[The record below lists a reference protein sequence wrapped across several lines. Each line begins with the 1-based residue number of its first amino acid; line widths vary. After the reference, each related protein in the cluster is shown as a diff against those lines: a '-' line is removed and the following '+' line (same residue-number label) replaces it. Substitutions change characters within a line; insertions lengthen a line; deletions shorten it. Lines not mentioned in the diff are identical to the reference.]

1 MEFANVIAQRHST
14 RHYLESEP
22 LSRQAVLE
30 LIGQAQQAPS
40 WKNCQSTRYYVLTKP
55 EAKADFAAR
64 CLPPFNAKNVEHAVA
79 LFVVTFAKEK
89 SGYRLRA
96 GEPNVPANELADMWG
111 AYDAGLSSD
120 HLCWRRKTAATIRLS
135 SAFAM
140 RMPSGRN
147 WRFQRKRSFF
157 RSLRL
162 ERAKPNFRNRL
173 AFRWKSKWYFAI
185 KRTTSGEEL
194 RCGGSRGGGEAGTR
208 ERGRERYSAAESRR

>member
-14 RHYLESEP
+14 RHYLDSEP

-30 LIGQAQQAPS
+30 LIGQAQQSPS

-120 HLCWRRKTAATIRLS
+120 HLLLAAKNVGYDSLVIGIRDADAIRAQLS
-135 SAFAM
+135 IPEEEVILSVIAL
-140 RMPSGRN
+140 G
-147 WRFQRKRSFF
+147 K
-157 RSLRL
+157 
-162 ERAKPNFRNRL
+162 AKPIFRNRL
-173 AFRWKSKWYFAI
+173 AFRWKSKWHFAT
-185 KRTTSGEEL
+185 KRTTSGEEF

>member
-14 RHYLESEP
+14 RHYLDSEP

-120 HLCWRRKTAATIRLS
+120 HLLLAAKNGGYDSLVIGIRDADAIRAQLAIPEEEVILS
-135 SAFAM
+135 VIAL
-140 RMPSGRN
+140 G
-147 WRFQRKRSFF
+147 K
-157 RSLRL
+157 
-162 ERAKPNFRNRL
+162 
-173 AFRWKSKWYFAI
+173 
-185 KRTTSGEEL
+185 
-194 RCGGSRGGGEAGTR
+194 GEAEFSKPPR
-208 ERGRERYSAAESRR
+208 IPVEEQVVFRD